1 MLAFDDGYRLRT
13 ANASAA
19 VILQQPLAELT
30 GRAAVRLGDASCL
43 RSRRSRRWWPTAFAA
58 SGDAHWQKQAEL
70 SVSNLMRTLLMRGSR
85 LPVTPVAGYV
95 VVFDDVTDLAQAQR
109 DAAWGEVARRLAHEI
124 KNPLTPIQLSAERLE
139 RKLAPK
145 LDGADQE
152 TLARGAQTII
162 AQVAAMKH
170 MVDDFAIYARR
181 PRPGTMQPVD
191 VGALLLDV
199 LALYDNLRPH
209 VRLSLPPEPLVVQGE
224 PTRLRQVFHNLL
236 QNAIDAQAEMPDPRY
251 RDRARVAR
259 RRDHARRSP
268 TAAPAFPTTVLHRAF
283 EPYVTTKAKGTGLG
297 LAIVK
302 KIVDEHHGRVE
313 LANATPRGAQVTLI
327 FPRSTRGSVGY
338 AVHDARQGNPDRRRR
353 SRHPRAAVRDPAGR
367 GLPSKP
373 RRKRDGGARVP
384 GDASGRR
391 SCCSTSGCR
400 TPTA

>member
-19 VILQQPLAELT
+19 VILQQPLAEVT
-30 GRAAVRLGDASCL
+30 GMPLSDWGRKLPALA
-43 RSRRSRRWWPTAFAA
+43 PFAELVAEGFRA

-145 LDGADQE
+145 LAGADQE

-170 MVDDFAIYARR
+170 MVDDFAIYARQT
-181 PRPGTMQPVD
+181 RPGTMQPVD
-191 VGALLLDV
+191 IGALLLDV

-209 VRLSLPPEPLVVQGE
+209 VAFVAS
-224 PTRLRQVFHNLL
+224 
-236 QNAIDAQAEMPDPRY
+236 A
-251 RDRARVAR
+251 RAAR
-259 RRDHARRSP
+259 RARRSR
-268 TAAPAFPTTVLHRAF
+268 PACARFST
-283 EPYVTTKAKGTGLG
+283 
-297 LAIVK
+297 
-302 KIVDEHHGRVE
+302 
-313 LANATPRGAQVTLI
+313 I
-327 FPRSTRGSVGY
+327 F
-338 AVHDARQGNPDRRRR
+338 
-353 SRHPRAAVRDPAGR
+353 
-367 GLPSKP
+367 
-373 RRKRDGGARVP
+373 
-384 GDASGRR
+384 
-391 SCCSTSGCR
+391 CR
-400 TPTA
+400 TPSTPSPSSPTRATTSRSKRAAMKSGSHSATAARGFPIRCCTAPSSRT